1 MVKFR
6 YICFPLILLGTHLFA
21 QTEKSLSF
29 IQKIGKTFSETDTA
43 YIAPNEYN
51 LTFISVH

>member
-6 YICFPLILLGTHLFA
+6 YICLPLILLGTHLFA

-43 YIAPNEYN
+43 YIAPNE
-51 LTFISVH
+51 